1 MAATRLSN
9 RQKVEKPQNIL
20 LDLTEE
26 ALREFGLGGW
36 DNVNTPGGVFGYEDL
51 CADIDNNRFVIK
63 ALDGTEVPCTIRYN
77 ANTKRYAITSP
88 ELNARH
94 PPQPSPRGRRTVTLT
109 ERLNTA
115 QSFRVL
121 TEQDGVVYMYGEFLQ
136 ARDPL
141 SADGEVLPLEGA
153 TAVAALKDTKTEKG
167 EKIFDTP
174 EWGTAS
180 VFGVVKRY
188 CEAPGLGGERLE
200 KALR

>member
-1 MAATRLSN
+1 
-9 RQKVEKPQNIL
+9 
-20 LDLTEE
+20 
-26 ALREFGLGGW
+26 
-36 DNVNTPGGVFGYEDL
+36 
-51 CADIDNNRFVIK
+51 
-63 ALDGTEVPCTIRYN
+63 VPCTIRYN

-188 CEAPGLGGERLE
+188 CEAPGLGGERLG